1 MKSGKVVIYQA
12 NDEQAKVEGTFEN
25 ETLWLSQRV
34 MVSWADNIKYLV
46 SPMKEGFITD
56 ILNLQA

>member
-34 MVSWADNIKYLV
+34 IVSWADNIKYPV